1 MSGVFPISTAKFST
15 LGIKSTQN
23 TIISIT
29 DSGKKLSRQID
40 NQRFGFTAQI
50 ITAKRSDV
58 YGELMAFIMKQRS
71 SKENFTIVSPEI
83 KDARGSANEV
93 ITVDGAI
100 TAGATTFTLN
110 DASVSAGATTCTVDN
125 MTTSTNGILKAGDYF
140 RFTGQSKVYMIVENV
155 NTDGSGAVSTVTF
168 EPPLISNVA
177 DNTVIIYDN
186 VDFTVYLT
194 NDIQEFGVVGADKD
208 GNALY
213 QFEIDVEEAL

>member
-1 MSGVFPISTAKFST
+1 MAGTFPISNSKFST
-15 LGIKSTQN
+15 MGIRTSQD
-23 TIISIT
+23 TIITIT

-40 NQRFGFTAQI
+40 GQRFGFTAQI

-71 SKENFTIVSPEI
+71 SRENFTIVPPEI
-83 KDARGSANEV
+83 SDARGSVNEV
-93 ITVDGAI
+93 ITVDGTI

-110 DASVSAGATTCTVDN
+110 DASVNSV
-125 MTTSTNGILKAGDYF
+125 NGFLKAGDYF
-140 RFTGQSKVYMIVENV
+140 RFTGQSKVYMIVEDV
-155 NTDGSGAVSTVTF
+155 NTNGSGAVSTVTF
-168 EPPLISNVA
+168 EPPLISNVS
-177 DNTVIIYDN
+177 DNTTIIYDN

-213 QFEIDVEEAL
+213 QFEFDVEEAL